1 MALHHRLMV
10 RGARLWW
17 RIRRP
22 RTLGVRAIVVD
33 AAGRIALV
41 RHTYVDRWHLPGGGV
56 KKWEATDAAAI
67 REAREETGLADAV
80 DRLHGI
86 FHHRQE
92 YKDDQVVVFVTR
104 VTGAD
109 AMTPDGVEIAEA
121 AWFAPDALPDV
132 TPATR
137 RRIEEYRRGA
147 PVFGNW

>member
-1 MALHHRLMV
+1 M
-10 RGARLWW
+10 WW
-17 RIRRP
+17 RVRRP

-67 REAREETGLADAV
+67 REAREETGLAVAV
-80 DRLHGI
+80 ERLHGV

-92 YKDDQVVVFVTR
+92 YKDDQVVVYVARARGDTATR
-104 VTGAD
+104 
-109 AMTPDGVEIAEA
+109 PDGFEIAEVG
-121 AWFAPDALPDV
+121 WFDADALPDV

-137 RRIEEYRRGA
+137 RRLEEYRRGA
-147 PVFGNW
+147 PVFGTW